1 MMDGRP
7 NMQITQKG
15 LKDRGWTKILIDN
28 FAPECEKKK
37 LPRNRFCL
45 LYKLADIELIEQSK
59 SFKAFQEKASKRS
72 QAAKIAA
79 ETKQKNNQPMFDQL
93 IEKIN
98 AVELPQRDIQ
108 YWYKAVKYEHEA
120 YDADER
126 VLNRWVFNRFR
137 HEYFPYDSQFED
149 TKGLVG
155 KGQHI
160 EAVREAIGKVTLR
173 YYPVLETAVKEYL
186 YNK

>member
-1 MMDGRP
+1 MK
-7 NMQITQKG
+7 ITKTE
-15 LKDRGWTKILIDN
+15 LANRGWTESLIKK
-28 FAPECEKKK
+28 FAPECEQKKISYS
-37 LPRNRFCL
+37 RFCY
-45 LYKLADIELIEQSK
+45 LYKLADIELIEQSE
-59 SFKAFQEKASKRS
+59 SFRASQEKAGKRI
-72 QAAKIAA
+72 QAAKEAA
-79 ETKQKNNQPMFDQL
+79 LTKKKKNQPTFDQL

-108 YWYKAVKYEHEA
+108 YWYKAVQNEHEA
-120 YDADER
+120 YDVDER

-160 EAVREAIGKVTLR
+160 EAVREAIGEVTLR

-186 YNK
+186 SNK